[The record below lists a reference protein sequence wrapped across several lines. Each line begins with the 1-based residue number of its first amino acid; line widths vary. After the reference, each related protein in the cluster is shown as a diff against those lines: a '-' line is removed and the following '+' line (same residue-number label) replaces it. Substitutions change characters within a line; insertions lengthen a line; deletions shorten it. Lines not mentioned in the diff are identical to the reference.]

1 MQPGAR
7 GSRVAAAYVTT
18 WRRVLE
24 VDGCQSSL
32 QGVLVGLAAAVQV
45 LFVGHLVQDAAPELW
60 ESRWVQDDAYISFR
74 YARNLVEGNGLVFNV
89 GERVEGYTNFLWT
102 LMSAAP
108 LAAGSDDPLPSMHRA
123 GLVLWFATY
132 GLLLVFG
139 VGLVSR
145 KVYTAPLVAAPL
157 VAHWSFNQWYLSGM
171 ETPLVAFLTLLVL
184 VIFAFQEPGRRLAAA
199 AFGTTSVLLVMARP
213 DTAVFVLGL
222 ALAMVACHPRWLADR
237 AFWRRWAP
245 AFLLP
250 GAADLCALHHVAPL
264 VLRRPL
270 PQHLLRQGRL
280 QPDVSPGMGVPS
292 DLLRGV

>member
-1 MQPGAR
+1 MRSTGA
-7 GSRVAAAYVTT
+7 SRVM
-18 WRRVLE
+18 
-24 VDGCQSSL
+24 
-32 QGVLVGLAAAVQV
+32 QGVLVGLAVAVQV

-74 YARNLVEGNGLVFNV
+74 YARNLVEGDGLVFNV

-199 AFGTTSVLLVMARP
+199 AFGTTSRAPRDGASRHCCLRARP
-213 DTAVFVLGL
+213 RPGDGRLPP
-222 ALAMVACHPRWLADR
+222 ALACGSGLLATLGSCVPS
-237 AFWRRWAP
+237 A
-245 AFLLP
+245 
-250 GAADLCALHHVAPL
+250 GGGHLCALHPVATL